1 MLATPRADPLLPT
14 GTVTFLLTDIEDSTR
29 LWETQHLA
37 MQQALAQHDA
47 IMRDAIE
54 VNDGYLVKTTGDG
67 VHAAFAIAANAIAAC
82 LAAQRALKETT
93 RGELRIKSRMALHSG
108 AAEQRDGDYYGPT
121 LNRAARL
128 MAAAHGGQILLS
140 LATAELVRDHLPP
153 DIALRD
159 MGERQLKDLIRPE
172 RVYQVI
178 APGLP
183 ADFPPLKTLDARANN
198 LPAQTTPF
206 IGREDAIHAIKKQLS
221 DVNVRL
227 LTLSG
232 VGGTGKTRL
241 ALQVAADMVDEF
253 EHGVFFVPLAALSD
267 PMLVLQTIAQAF
279 AVRETA
285 GQPLQEQLRDYLR
298 EKQLLIVLDNFE
310 QVIDAAP
317 LVTDL
322 LTTAPRLKVLVTS
335 RETLRLYGETDFPV
349 APLSLPDPERLPP
362 LERLTQ
368 YEAVALFIERALA
381 VKPTFAVTNENA
393 PAVAEI
399 CCRLDGLPLAIEL
412 AAARAR
418 VLPPQR
424 ILAELTHRLSFLM
437 GGARGLPARQKTLR
451 GAIDWSHDLLTD
463 DEQTLFRRLA
473 VFVAGCEL
481 KAIEAVCNVENDLAV
496 LETVESLVGKNLLK
510 QTDGHGEP
518 RFSLLETIREYAT
531 EKLVET
537 ADRDAIRD
545 RHLDFYLEF
554 ADKANKK
561 LIRGTFMEGIEE
573 IERERENLL
582 AAQAWCTFDEQRAS
596 RGLRLVFDLQ
606 GYWDQRA
613 QYGAGLRLATIA
625 LNHAGAGAPTLER
638 GQALLAA
645 SHLAYRMGHYDQAR
659 DHATEGVAILRSQG
673 PRPLLADA
681 LIRLAHA
688 LIALGDIGTAQRHLE
703 ERLALVRAI
712 GDERRIASTLNTM
725 ADLHRLDNNLELAAP
740 LYEEALTLALRK
752 CDPPTL
758 AICQLNL
765 ALVSVLRG
773 DPARAHTLLREA
785 LSLVEKT
792 AFKHVVSIALDV
804 AFALAV
810 ARGEWTVGA
819 RLLGASEAQQAE
831 MRHQREAADAASVAP
846 YAARTREA
854 LGEAEFA
861 AAYAAGRALSYDDAL
876 AETLAWLDNRVI

>member
-1 MLATPRADPLLPT
+1 MRATPRTDRLLPT

-29 LWETQHLA
+29 LWDTQHAA
-37 MQQALAQHDA
+37 MQRALAYHDA
-47 IMRDAIE
+47 IMREAIE
-54 VNDGYLVKTTGDG
+54 ANDGFLVKTTGDG
-67 VHAAFAIAANAIAAC
+67 AHAAFATAANAITAC
-82 LAAQRALKETT
+82 LAAQRALKEHAW
-93 RGELRIKSRMALHSG
+93 GELRIKSRMGLHSG

-140 LATAELVRDHLPP
+140 LATAELVRDHLPAE
-153 DIALRD
+153 IGLRD
-159 MGERQLKDLIRPE
+159 MGERRLKDLIRPE

-178 APGLP
+178 APDLP
-183 ADFPPLKTLDARANN
+183 ADFPPLKTLDARPNN

-206 IGREDAIHAIKKQLS
+206 IGREAAIHAIKKQLA

-241 ALQVAADMVDEF
+241 ALQAAADMVDKF

-267 PMLVLQTIAQAF
+267 STLVLQTVAQAF
-279 AVRETA
+279 AVREAA
-285 GQPLQEQLRDYLR
+285 GRPLQQQLKEYLR
-298 EKQLLIVLDNFE
+298 EKQLLLVLDNFE

-317 LVTDL
+317 LVTEL
-322 LTTAPRLKVLVTS
+322 LTIAPRLKVLVTS
-335 RETLRLYGETDFPV
+335 RETLHLYGETDFPV
-349 APLSLPDPERLPP
+349 PPLSLPDPKRLPP
-362 LERLTQ
+362 LEQLTR

-381 VKPTFAVTNENA
+381 VKPAFAVTNENA
-393 PAVAEI
+393 PAIAEI
-399 CCRLDGLPLAIEL
+399 CYRLDGLPLAIEL

-418 VLPPQR
+418 VLAPQR
-424 ILAELTHRLSFLM
+424 MLTELSHRLSFLM

-451 GAIDWSHDLLTD
+451 GAIDWSHDLLTG
-463 DEQTLFRRLA
+463 DEQRLFRRLA
-473 VFVAGCEL
+473 VFAEGCTLE
-481 KAIEAVCNVENDLAV
+481 AIESVCNVESDLTV

-518 RFSLLETIREYAT
+518 RFSLLQTIREYAT
-531 EKLVET
+531 EKLVEA

-545 RHLDFYLEF
+545 RHLDFYLEL
-554 ADKANKK
+554 ADKARNK
-561 LIRGTFMEGIEE
+561 LIRGTFIEGIEE
-573 IERERENLL
+573 FERERENLL
-582 AAQAWCTFDEQRAS
+582 AAQEWCNSDAQRAS

-606 GYWDQRA
+606 GYWDQCA

-625 LNHAGAGAPTLER
+625 LNHAGAGAPTVER

-659 DHATEGVAILRSQG
+659 DHAVEGVAILRNQG

-688 LIALGDIGTAQRHLE
+688 LIALEDISTAQRYLE
-703 ERLALVRAI
+703 ERLVLVRAI
-712 GDERRIASTLNTM
+712 GDERRIASTLNAM
-725 ADLHRLDNNLELAAP
+725 ADLYRLDNKLELAAP

-758 AICQLNL
+758 AVCQLNL

-773 DPARAHTLLREA
+773 DPARAHTLLRDA

-792 AFKHVVSIALDV
+792 SFRHVVSIALDV

-819 RLLGASEAQQAE
+819 RLLGASEAEQAE
-831 MRHQREAADAASVAP
+831 MRHQREAADAASIVP

-854 LGEAEFA
+854 LGAAEFS
-861 AAYAAGRALSYDDAL
+861 AAYAAGRSLSYDDAL
-876 AETLAWLDNRVI
+876 AETLAWLDTRVV